1 MQFLVGETYLR
12 KGVICRIM
20 VGIVSCVR
28 SGDVG
33 AGSTELALRIC
44 LDTDIVLR
52 CPSCGVTP
60 NTKMVNK
67 T

>member
-1 MQFLVGETYLR
+1 
-12 KGVICRIM
+12 M

-44 LDTDIVLR
+44 LDADIVLR

-60 NTKMVNK
+60 NTKIVNK